1 MSAMPFRIDLLLRR
15 LREQLWVRPA
25 LWSLA
30 AVAVALL
37 AALADSV
44 LPARLA
50 PRIEQETVASL
61 LRIIASSMLA
71 VSTFSLSILVGAF
84 ASVSGN
90 ATPRATRLIVAD
102 DTAQNALGVFI
113 AAFIYSVVA
122 LTALESGYY
131 GQVGRLV
138 LFVGTLAMLGYIVIT
153 FLRWIQVLSVMGR
166 MGNTI
171 ERVERAASE
180 ALEAW
185 MRAPC
190 LGGVALAEDAP
201 ADGEEVVAGA
211 TGYLQ
216 HIDMAALQAA
226 AEACSG
232 RVQVLLRPGALV
244 HPGRAVA
251 RLRPGGPLPQERREE
266 LLRQVADAFVVGNER
281 SYAQDPRFGL
291 VVLSEIAQRA
301 LSPGINDPGTAIVVL
316 ASLARLLIATG
327 APREASEDAD
337 EAPRHPRVAVAPL
350 DEADLVRDAL
360 DLIAR
365 DGAGQVEIA
374 VRVQKTLAAV
384 AAGAAPPLAAA
395 VRAESARALERA
407 RRSDALLEDE
417 LALLADLAH
426 EARTVPRAVR

>member
-1 MSAMPFRIDLLLRR
+1 MRPLPFRIGLLLRR

-37 AALADSV
+37 ASAADDLV
-44 LPARLA
+44 PARLV
-50 PRIEQETVASL
+50 PDIEQETVGSL

-84 ASVSGN
+84 ASAASN

-102 DTAQNALGVFI
+102 DTAQSALAVFI
-113 AAFIYSVVA
+113 AAFIYAVVA

-131 GQVGRLV
+131 GDVGRLV
-138 LFVGTLAMLGYIVIT
+138 LFVGTLVMLGYIVIT

-171 ERVERAASE
+171 ERVERAAGESL
-180 ALEAW
+180 ATW

-190 LGGVALAEDAP
+190 LGGVALAADAP
-201 ADGEEVVAGA
+201 AHGLEVAADA

-216 HIDMAALQAA
+216 HVDMGGLQAV
-226 AEACSG
+226 AEDCDG
-232 RVQVLLRPGALV
+232 RVQVLRRPGALL
-244 HPGRAVA
+244 HPGRPVA
-251 RLRPGGPLPQERREE
+251 RLQPGAPLEAGRREE
-266 LLRQVADAFVVGNER
+266 LLRRIADAFVVDNER

-316 ASLARLLIATG
+316 GTLARLLIATG
-327 APREASEDAD
+327 APPEPDAD
-337 EAPRHPRVAVAPL
+337 LPRHPRVAVAPL
-350 DEADLVRDAL
+350 DEAELVRDSF

-365 DGAGQVEIA
+365 DGAGQIEIA

-384 AAGAAPPLAAA
+384 AAGASPPVAAA
-395 VRAESARALERA
+395 ARALSPRALERA
-407 RRSDALLEDE
+407 QRSQALLDDE
-417 LALLADLAH
+417 VAALAH
-426 EARTVPRAVR
+426 LARATQSTPRATRA